1 MYASRKRVNSDDN
14 ISLTKRYRVKPKNIK
29 KKQSTF
35 ANDLLGAL
43 PGVYSSCSSPC
54 DSQEE
59 CTLNKHIS
67 DKHISDKHIS
77 DKHISD
83 KHISDKHI
91 SDKISYTKAEVTA
104 LLNKQEQT
112 FRILLDEKLKEQF
125 NVFNQLYINNVF
137 KEYNSVDLSYI
148 N

>member
-43 PGVYSSCSSPC
+43 PGTLPGVYSSCSSPC

-67 DKHISDKHIS
+67 DKHISDKL
-77 DKHISD
+77 
-83 KHISDKHI
+83 
-91 SDKISYTKAEVTA
+91 SYTKAEVIA